1 MKEIE
6 QYGLYIIKDQYFADF
21 PNDKYMQNKGENR
34 PHFYAINDSDGIYWM
49 IPISSKV
56 DKFRAK
62 ILDVESKA
70 GKGKC
75 FLFAIAPVSGR
86 ERAFIISEMFPV
98 TREYILRPYTVN
110 GKPYVIET
118 GEVQKLISS
127 KALRF
132 LSMVERGKV
141 KSPLDVLNVKKQLL
155 GRG

>member
-1 MKEIE
+1 MEEIE

-34 PHFYAINDSDGIYWM
+34 PHYYAIMDSDGIYWM
-49 IPISSKV
+49 IPVSSKV
-56 DKFRAK
+56 EKFRAK

-70 GKGKC
+70 GAGRC

-86 ERAFIISEMFPV
+86 ERAFIIAEMFPV

-110 GKPYVIET
+110 GKPYIIET
-118 GEVQKLISS
+118 GEIQKTLSS

-141 KSPLDVLNVKKQLL
+141 KSPLNVLDVKRRLL
-155 GRG
+155 DR